1 MIEDKRDACEIHGSC
16 VSLYPAPVGKAAA
29 LRMNTTALAYLG
41 DAIYELYVR
50 KYIVDTG
57 IAHADRL
64 HRAAIRFVNAGAQA
78 DVMRALLNADEIVTD
93 DDERSL
99 VRRARNRKSANKPK
113 NADPMDY
120 KWATALEA
128 LLGYYYMTEQTRK
141 IEDIILF
148 ALNRIEGAAGQ

>member
-1 MIEDKRDACEIHGSC
+1 MIEDRHTSCEIHGSC

-29 LRMNTTALAYLG
+29 LRMNTTTLAYLG
-41 DAIYELYVR
+41 DALYELYIR

-64 HRAAIRFVNAGAQA
+64 HRAAVRFVNAGAQA
-78 DVMRALLNADEIVTD
+78 DVIKALLDADEIVTD
-93 DDERSL
+93 EDERSL
-99 VRRARNRKSANKPK
+99 IRRARNRKSASKPK

-141 IEDIILF
+141 IEDTILF
-148 ALNRIEGAAGQ
+148 ALNRIEGAAGR

>member
-1 MIEDKRDACEIHGSC
+1 MSGDRHDACEVHGSC
-16 VSLYPAPVGKAAA
+16 APPYPAPAGKAAA

-41 DAIYELYVR
+41 DAVYELYVR
-50 KYIVDTG
+50 KDIVDTG

-64 HRAAIRFVNAGAQA
+64 HRAAVRFVNAGAQA
-78 DVMRALLNADEIVTD
+78 DVMKALLDADGMVTD
-93 DDERSL
+93 GDELSL
-99 VRRARNRKSANKPK
+99 VRRARNRKSVSKPK

-141 IEDIILF
+141 LEDAILF
-148 ALNRIEGAAGQ
+148 ALNRIEGETGQ